1 MLVKN
6 FRRLAFL
13 LTPLLFIAVLA
24 LIYHSRYSVRLHAQ
38 SGGWPS
44 DVVEATVDGHHS
56 SFVGQDKP
64 SWLAPFR
71 KYDSSQQT
79 ISDTHI
85 EVFSVSTKS
94 GKYFSID
101 FGAEDAINPSIIPH
115 PTHPETWIIVAQLQR
130 STINNSVWFAEL
142 VCDAKFK
149 KGKLACIKSPKI
161 LPIAATIGDKCV
173 GDLSYFALNIGPHD
187 ARVFYGP
194 SSPYVVFG
202 SNSAY
207 TCFGQW
213 IQDFRMLVDWGYEP
227 VVGNEFR
234 MATEL
239 QRPPPLGLIEKN
251 WFVFWDKHGEVYAHY
266 DIAPNRVYAKL
277 GYDGSVGQ
285 DLAPLARYSD
295 EKCMQRY
302 MPKVA
307 EQLESIHQATNSL
320 SVTLC
325 KRSDLTCEP
334 NDSNTY
340 ILSIFQHKS
349 FYSFHS
355 VYEPYVMLFKR
366 TSPFELHAISSK
378 PIWIHGRGKAGEKR
392 PKGPEFES
400 LETWNQTEMFYV
412 TSITWK
418 SQGQKY
424 HGYSDDVLFIN
435 FGIEDLK
442 TAGIDIVAGELL
454 KDIGLCS
461 SA

>member
-13 LTPLLFIAVLA
+13 ITPLLLIAVLA
-24 LIYHSRYSVRLHAQ
+24 LIFQSRHSIRLRA
-38 SGGWPS
+38 
-44 DVVEATVDGHHS
+44 VEPKIAGDHS
-56 SFVGQDKP
+56 SSAGRDKL
-64 SWLAPFR
+64 SWLSPFR
-71 KYDSSQQT
+71 NYGSSQQS
-79 ISDTHI
+79 ISDTYI
-85 EVFSVSTKS
+85 EVFSVSTKN
-94 GKYFSID
+94 GKYFLIE
-101 FGAEDAINPSIIPH
+101 FGAEDAINPSILPH
-115 PTHPETWIIVAQLQR
+115 PTQPETWIIVAQQQR

-149 KGKLACIKSPKI
+149 RGKLACIRPPKI
-161 LPIAATIGDKCV
+161 LPIAATTSDKCV

-194 SSPYVVFG
+194 SSP
-202 SNSAY
+202 
-207 TCFGQW
+207 
-213 IQDFRMLVDWGYEP
+213 MLVDWGYEP

-251 WFVFWDKHGEVYAHY
+251 WFVFWDKHEEAYAHY
-266 DIAPNRVYAKL
+266 DVAPNRVYAKL
-277 GYDGSVGQ
+277 GSDGSVGQ
-285 DLAPLARYSD
+285 DLAPLARHSD

-320 SVTLC
+320 SITLC

-334 NDSNTY
+334 DDSNTY
-340 ILSIFQHKS
+340 VLSIFQHKS

-392 PKGPEFES
+392 PKGSEFES

-412 TSITWK
+412 TSISWK

-424 HGYSDDVLFIN
+424 HGYSDDVMFIN

-442 TAGIDIVAGELL
+442 TAGVDIVAGELL
-454 KDIGLCS
+454 KDIGICS